1 MNGKVKLILIG
12 IGVVL
17 LITIFS
23 SIGSCGS
30 SSEEY
35 NEVVVVEESS
45 SNEEHK
51 EIVLTAAQTEVKGDL
66 KGYYEVV
73 DKKYRVK
80 HPDSWSSSEVIT
92 VELKRTNKD
101 LPYDRNDV
109 VIYPEAEES
118 SANYCAGFGIE
129 ILDEYGDVIEKK
141 SPSSTP
147 YSWDEMTA
155 MLHLTPE
162 DTATLEFRF
171 YDDIPEEATSLRI
184 TSIVQLNEKK
194 KSGAITF
201 FEDEDDDD
209 DESSLGSIV
218 DKTIKQAEKSVSNDA
233 DLKQLKKDAETVLDL
248 ADKTL
253 DLMDKL
259 DW

>member
-1 MNGKVKLILIG
+1 MNKKVKYLLIG
-12 IGVVL
+12 VGVVL
-17 LITIFS
+17 LISIFS

-35 NEVVVVEESS
+35 NDWYMEEESS
-45 SNEEHK
+45 TPKEHK
-51 EIVLTAAQTEVKGDL
+51 DIVLTVAQTEVKGDL
-66 KGYYEVV
+66 KGCYEVV
-73 DKKYRVK
+73 EKNYRVK
-80 HPDSWSSSEVIT
+80 HPNSSSSEVIS
-92 VELKRTNKD
+92 VELKRTNKE
-101 LPYDRNDV
+101 LPYDRDDV

-129 ILDEYGDVIEKK
+129 ILDEYGDVIEKQ

-155 MLHLTPE
+155 MLHLTTD

-184 TSIVQLNEKK
+184 TSIVQRNEKK
-194 KSGAITF
+194 KSVASTR
-201 FEDEDDDD
+201 DDDDDDD
-209 DESSLGSIV
+209 DESSLGDVLNKSIEM
-218 DKTIKQAEKSVSNDA
+218 AEKSIYEDT
-233 DLKQLKKDAETVLDL
+233 DFKQLKKDAETVLDL

>member
-1 MNGKVKLILIG
+1 MNKKVKYLLIG
-12 IGVVL
+12 VGVVL
-17 LITIFS
+17 LISIFS

-35 NEVVVVEESS
+35 NDWYMEEESS
-45 SNEEHK
+45 TPKEHK
-51 EIVLTAAQTEVKGDL
+51 DIVLTVAQTEVKGDL
-66 KGYYEVV
+66 KGCYEVV
-73 DKKYRVK
+73 EKNYRVK
-80 HPDSWSSSEVIT
+80 HPNSSSSEVIS
-92 VELKRTNKD
+92 VELKRTNKE
-101 LPYDRNDV
+101 LPYDRDDV

-141 SPSSTP
+141 SPSSNP

-184 TSIVQLNEKK
+184 TSIVQRNEKK
-194 KSGAITF
+194 KSVASTR
-201 FEDEDDDD
+201 DDDDDDD
-209 DESSLGSIV
+209 DESSLGDVLNKSIEM
-218 DKTIKQAEKSVSNDA
+218 AEKSIYEDT
-233 DLKQLKKDAETVLDL
+233 DFKQLKKDAETVLDL